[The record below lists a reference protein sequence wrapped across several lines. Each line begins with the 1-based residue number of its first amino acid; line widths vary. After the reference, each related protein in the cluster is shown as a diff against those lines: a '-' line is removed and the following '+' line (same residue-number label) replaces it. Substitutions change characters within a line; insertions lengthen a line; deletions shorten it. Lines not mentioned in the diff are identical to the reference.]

1 MMNRPA
7 TVDPVDLIAVRIARR
22 RAQLRHAWQET
33 REYVAQKNRYTPLAA
48 VAAVAALGFGL
59 SRLTHAPSAPGRRAA
74 ATRGGLLAAIA
85 AMIGGGLRFA
95 VSPTG
100 RALWTSFKQ
109 ARADNR

>member
-7 TVDPVDLIAVRIARR
+7 AVDRVDLIEVRIARR
-22 RAQLRHAWQET
+22 RAQLRHDWEET

-48 VAAVAALGFGL
+48 VAAMAALGFGL
-59 SRLTHAPSAPGRRAA
+59 SRFTRASSAPGRGAV

-85 AMIGGGLRFA
+85 AMIGGALRFA

-109 ARADNR
+109 ARAENR